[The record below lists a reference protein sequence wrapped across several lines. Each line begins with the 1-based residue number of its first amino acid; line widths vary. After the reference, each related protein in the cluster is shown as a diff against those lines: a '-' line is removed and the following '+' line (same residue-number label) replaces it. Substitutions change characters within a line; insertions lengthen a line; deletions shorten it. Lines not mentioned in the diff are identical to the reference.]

1 MTSTTIVS
9 RSTRS
14 DVAHYLGMGLRAAA
28 LATLVN
34 VAIYALGK
42 ALFNLPFMVPM
53 QAGAEPNPLPLFM
66 VILMSV
72 VPGVLAAGVLYGLN
86 RFFRSGLRIFQA
98 VAAVLA
104 LLSLGGP
111 LSLPIDGGT
120 IAALA
125 SMHLAAAGSIV
136 GVLTTLSARQ
146 PLPGQDR

>member
-1 MTSTTIVS
+1 MTSTTIGS

-14 DVAHYLGMGLRAAA
+14 NVAHYLGIGLRAAA
-28 LATLVN
+28 LASVIN
-34 VAIYALGK
+34 MAIYALGK

-66 VILMSV
+66 IILMSA
-72 VPGVLAAGVLYGLN
+72 VPGLLAAGVLLGLN
-86 RFFRSGLRIFQA
+86 RLFRRGLRIFQA

-125 SMHLAAAGSIV
+125 SMHLAAAVSIV
-136 GVLTTLSARQ
+136 GVLTILSARQ
-146 PLPGQDR
+146 PLPVQDR